1 MSTEKKEEEID
12 QSIMEQFANIS
23 NFSNRETFLIENI
36 DKINL
41 ATLESLHDNETDDDM
56 ADFIKILI
64 NDK

>member
-1 MSTEKKEEEID
+1 MLNNTEKID
-12 QSIMEQFANIS
+12 QSIMEQFANLS
-23 NFSNRETFLIENI
+23 SFSKRETFLLENK